1 MHDEI
6 FDLIQAAIERLET
19 QQTQIL
25 TLVGKLRAAEP
36 LGLSNFEEVAI
47 SLNPRSLSSSS
58 SYSTYASSYT
68 TNQSQGEDS

>member
-1 MHDEI
+1 MRDEV
-6 FDLIQAAIERLET
+6 FDLIQAAIERVEA

-25 TLVGKLRAAEP
+25 MLVGKLRAAEP

-68 TNQSQGEDS
+68 INQSQEEDS